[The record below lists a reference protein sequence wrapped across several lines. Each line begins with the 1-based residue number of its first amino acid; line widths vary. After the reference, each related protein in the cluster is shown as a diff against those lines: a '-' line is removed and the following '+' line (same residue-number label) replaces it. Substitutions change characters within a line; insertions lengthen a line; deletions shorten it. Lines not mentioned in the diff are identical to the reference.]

1 MLATIVRRLHIQ
13 VVAEILIP
21 DVFSANAAIS
31 MRAWGNAPGFRVKGF
46 DLAHHDNS
54 SRQLFKILR
63 IIT

>member
-13 VVAEILIP
+13 VVAGILIP

-46 DLAHHDNS
+46 DLAHH
-54 SRQLFKILR
+54 
-63 IIT
+63 